1 MRPRNEVLHE
11 RRRIYLR
18 ISETI
23 RKMDREIYYRLGF
36 VRFQEHMAN
45 NSSRRKLTWLVLSLL
60 VVSVLAIVL
69 TPVFLIMPFK
79 AQTPRIVEISYVMR
93 RWSPLLTLLASALI
107 LLLAIKLWLGGR
119 WWSRALLALVLLP
132 VLGAAWLARQNHF
145 EWMFN
150 PLPNPAYVKSADA
163 NFLNDDD
170 RVLSVTIGSESVA
183 YPVRLMAYHHVVE
196 DTVGGTP
203 IVATY

>member
-1 MRPRNEVLHE
+1 MTNFL
-11 RRRIYLR
+11 
-18 ISETI
+18 
-23 RKMDREIYYRLGF
+23 
-36 VRFQEHMAN
+36 
-45 NSSRRKLTWLVLSLL
+45 SRRKTWLVLLLL
-60 VVSVLAIVL
+60 VLAVLVVVL
-69 TPVFLIMPFK
+69 TPVFLIAPFK

-107 LLLAIKLWLGGR
+107 LFLAVRLWLGGR
-119 WWSRALLALVLLP
+119 WWSRALLVLVLLP
-132 VLGAAWLARQNHF
+132 VLGATWLARQNHF

-163 NFLNDDD
+163 TFLSDDD
-170 RVLSVTIGSESVA
+170 RVLSVTIGGESVA

-203 IVATY
+203 IAATY